1 MNRNEGRY
9 GIDYVQCV
17 FVLWLLVFHLDPSRS
32 GSAVRTEYVQLVRSI
47 RYRTGKIACLIV
59 RVRGCTSFP
68 HESPNMHKG
77 KQDLETSHIKSV
89 PTTSRVSSSVIVS
102 LPKETML
109 NLYPSIIHEGD
120 LSPDTVG
127 PEIDELCEQ
136 IHAACKGF
144 GTDEV

>member
-1 MNRNEGRY
+1 
-9 GIDYVQCV
+9 
-17 FVLWLLVFHLDPSRS
+17 
-32 GSAVRTEYVQLVRSI
+32 
-47 RYRTGKIACLIV
+47 
-59 RVRGCTSFP
+59 
-68 HESPNMHKG
+68 MHKG

>member
-1 MNRNEGRY
+1 
-9 GIDYVQCV
+9 
-17 FVLWLLVFHLDPSRS
+17 
-32 GSAVRTEYVQLVRSI
+32 
-47 RYRTGKIACLIV
+47 
-59 RVRGCTSFP
+59 
-68 HESPNMHKG
+68 
-77 KQDLETSHIKSV
+77 
-89 PTTSRVSSSVIVS
+89 
-102 LPKETML
+102 ML